1 MVKDTVINQHSGSF
15 TDWRMILWGECI
27 KPEHQKLYPM
37 PTEYEDDNHDDD
49 GADQEDGTVVGTLP
63 VVVHPTTS
71 LPTKPTDHPDRPVN
85 VKPGVTTSAAE
96 VPTPPPTPPATGGD
110 EDKEDEDEE
119 DDKPTATPT
128 PTPTPHAYALPSI
141 FPTFGVSPRT
151 QVWIYGAAGAMLL
164 FAIGLGTFCC
174 VWRRRR
180 RAARA
185 SRESYEFELVDED
198 EREDGAG
205 AAGEE
210 RPLAK
215 GGRRKR
221 RAGEL
226 YAAFAG
232 ESDEE
237 EREGEEE
244 YRDEVSEKDQRKEG

>member
-1 MVKDTVINQHSGSF
+1 MVKDTKVNQHSGSF
-15 TDWRMILWGECI
+15 TDWRMILWGECV

-37 PTEYEDDNHDDD
+37 PTDYEDDNHDDD
-49 GADQEDGTVVGTLP
+49 GADQEDGTIIGTVP

-71 LPTKPTDHPDRPVN
+71 LPSKPTDHPDRPVN

-96 VPTPPPTPPATGGD
+96 AATSASATPTPAKGED
-110 EDKEDEDEE
+110 DKEDDEDE

-128 PTPTPHAYALPSI
+128 PTPDAYALPSI

-151 QVWIYGAAGAMLL
+151 QVWIYGAAGAILL
-164 FAIGLGTFCC
+164 FALGLGTFCC

-180 RAARA
+180 RAARQ
-185 SRESYEFELVDED
+185 SRENYEFELVDED
-198 EREDGAG
+198 ERDDAAGAG
-205 AAGEE
+205 GEE

-226 YAAFAG
+226 YAAFAEG
-232 ESDEE
+232 SDD
-237 EREGEEE
+237 ERDGPEEE
-244 YRDEVSEKDQRKEG
+244 YRDEVSEKEQRKAG